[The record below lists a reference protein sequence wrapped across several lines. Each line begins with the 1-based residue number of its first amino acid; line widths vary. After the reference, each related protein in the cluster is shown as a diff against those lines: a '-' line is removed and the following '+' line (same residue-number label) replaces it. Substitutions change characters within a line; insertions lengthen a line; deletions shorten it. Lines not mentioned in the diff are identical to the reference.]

1 MAATVCCFLRMYF
14 QVCLSHPVTVC
25 TLLLSDPSTNGRMQK
40 IDDISSRRLMYCTV
54 LYCTV
59 LTSPRCCPPRTRP
72 RPCRAPSCASSGCSA
87 SSLSS
92 WLNINRSCL
101 HWSEEEREDVTIN
114 DDLENDNNIEGHCH
128 RQWYFDEGWPQDW
141 ILKIKRE
148 YRNESPSWGRPGS
161 IVNSDGWN

>member
-1 MAATVCCFLRMYF
+1 MLTALVRREKVISKVSLSKLRN
-14 QVCLSHPVTVC
+14 SSIRDSW
-25 TLLLSDPSTNGRMQK
+25 LLTSP
-40 IDDISSRRLMYCTV
+40 RRCTV

-114 DDLENDNNIEGHCH
+114 DDLENDNNIVGHCH
-128 RQWYFDEGWPQDW
+128 CQWYRILMKADPKTW
-141 ILKIKRE
+141 ILKIERE
-148 YRNESPSWGRPGS
+148 YQNESLSWGRPGS
-161 IVNSDGWN
+161 IVMDEIG

>member
-1 MAATVCCFLRMYF
+1 MTWGSGQGQCWTGEYSTVQYSTVQYSTVQPVCRLYRWAQATDLGVKIAALLA
-14 QVCLSHPVTVC
+14 QVGTGVC
-25 TLLLSDPSTNGRMQK
+25 TVLYSTVP
-40 IDDISSRRLMYCTV
+40 YCTV

-59 LTSPRCCPPRTRP
+59 LYCTHLSPLLSPRTRP

-114 DDLENDNNIEGHCH
+114 DDLENNNNIVSHCH
-128 RQWYFDEGWPQDW
+128 RQWYR
-141 ILKIKRE
+141 ILMKADPKT
-148 YRNESPSWGRPGS
+148 
-161 IVNSDGWN
+161 